1 MKYLILAGGVGA
13 RIWPLSRRLFPKLF
27 LKLTS
32 SMSPFQETIS
42 RVKDEALS
50 NVFVVT
56 TEELKFIVYDQ
67 ILKSGLKIP
76 KENVI
81 VEPVSKNTLAAISY
95 GISGFDEDDIIT
107 VLSSDHFIQSND
119 IFLKYL
125 KKAKECAN
133 KGYIITLGIKADSP
147 VIDYGYIKKGELID
161 AGANLYKSESFKEKP
176 TLEEASRYY
185 RDGSYLWNAGIFIFQ
200 KKTFV
205 EDLGKYHYETEK
217 LLNFH
222 RNKNMDFKIYDS
234 IPNISIDKGLLEN
247 SDKIAVLE
255 CDMVWSDLYSFQSI
269 YNVSE
274 KDNQGNVVKIDNN
287 KYYNE
292 NSKNLLICGDKRV
305 IATIDLEN
313 IAIID
318 TEDALL
324 VGKMSGISK
333 VKNIVETLQFEK
345 MPEVDAHL
353 TVYKPWG
360 SYTILQN
367 GSNFKVK
374 ELYIRPKKKISLQ
387 YHNRRSETWTVVA
400 GVGEVTKG
408 DETIILNVAE
418 SVFIPVAVKHRLFN
432 PSDTEDLRIIEV
444 QTGDYLEEDDIIR
457 IEDEFD
463 RK

>member
-1 MKYLILAGGVGA
+1 MKYLILAGGLGT

-27 LKLTS
+27 LNLTS
-32 SMSPFQETIS
+32 SISLFQETIL
-42 RVKDEALS
+42 RVKDENPA
-50 NVFVVT
+50 NVFVIT

-67 ILKSGLKIP
+67 ILKSELKIP
-76 KENVI
+76 KENII

-95 GISGFDEDDIIT
+95 GISRFDDDDVIA
-107 VLSSDHFIQSND
+107 VLSSDHFIQSNEV
-119 IFLKYL
+119 FLRHL
-125 KKAKECAN
+125 KKAVNGAKS
-133 KGYIITLGIKADSP
+133 GYITTLGIKVTSP
-147 VIDYGYIKKGELID
+147 IVDYGYIKKGESLSEN
-161 AGANLYKSESFKEKP
+161 NLYKSVSFKEKP
-176 TLEEASRYY
+176 TLEEASKYY

-205 EDLGKYHYETEK
+205 EELKKYHYEAEK
-217 LLNFH
+217 LLNFYSD
-222 RNKNMDFKIYDS
+222 KNLDPKIYDS
-234 IPNISIDKGLLEN
+234 IPDISIDKGLLEK

-255 CDMVWSDLYSFQSI
+255 SDMVWSDMYNFQSI
-269 YNVSE
+269 YNVLE
-274 KDNQGNVVKIDNN
+274 KDNQGNAVKIDIS

-292 NSKNLLICGDKRV
+292 NSKNLLVYGDKRT
-305 IATIDLEN
+305 IATIDLED

-333 VKNIVETLQFEK
+333 VKNIVEALQSEK
-345 MPEVDAHL
+345 MPEAEIHL
-353 TVYKPWG
+353 TAYRPWG
-360 SYTILQN
+360 SYTVLQN

-408 DETIILNVAE
+408 DETVILNVAE
-418 SVFIPVAVKHRLFN
+418 SVFIPIAVRHRLYN

-444 QTGDYLEEDDIIR
+444 QTGDYLGEDDIIR
-457 IEDEFD
+457 IEDEFN
-463 RK
+463 RT

>member
-1 MKYLILAGGVGA
+1 MKYLILAGGLGT

-27 LKLTS
+27 LNLTS
-32 SMSPFQETIS
+32 SISLFQETIL
-42 RVKDEALS
+42 RVKDENPA
-50 NVFVVT
+50 NVFVIT

-67 ILKSGLKIP
+67 ILKSELKIP
-76 KENVI
+76 KENII

-95 GISGFDEDDIIT
+95 GISRFDDDDVIA
-107 VLSSDHFIQSND
+107 VLSSDHFIQSAEV
-119 IFLKYL
+119 FLRHL
-125 KKAKECAN
+125 KKAVNGAKS
-133 KGYIITLGIKADSP
+133 GYITTLGIKVTSP
-147 VIDYGYIKKGELID
+147 IVDYGYIKKGEPLSEN
-161 AGANLYKSESFKEKP
+161 NLYKSVSFKEKP
-176 TLEEASRYY
+176 TLEEASKYY

-205 EDLGKYHYETEK
+205 EELKKYHYEAEK
-217 LLNFH
+217 LLNFYSD
-222 RNKNMDFKIYDS
+222 KNLDPKIYDS
-234 IPNISIDKGLLEN
+234 IPDISIDKGLLEK

-255 CDMVWSDLYSFQSI
+255 SDMVWSDLYNFQSI
-269 YNVSE
+269 YNVLE
-274 KDNQGNVVKIDNN
+274 KDNQGNAVKIDIS

-292 NSKNLLICGDKRV
+292 NSKNLLVYGDKRT
-305 IATIDLEN
+305 IATIDLED

-333 VKNIVETLQFEK
+333 VKNIVEALQSEK
-345 MPEVDAHL
+345 MPEAEIHL
-353 TVYKPWG
+353 TAYRPWG
-360 SYTILQN
+360 SYTVLQN

-408 DETIILNVAE
+408 DETVILNVAE
-418 SVFIPVAVKHRLFN
+418 SVFIPVAVRHRLYN

-444 QTGDYLEEDDIIR
+444 QTGDYLGEDDIIR
-457 IEDEFD
+457 IEDEFN
-463 RK
+463 RT